1 MARTNTG
8 KRVRFDVRSRVFLG
22 IAAEYRDALNLA
34 ERLWRR
40 LSRNHIQRDAR
51 RKDKTLRE
59 LSDVEQRLDRARA
72 ALFEHTR
79 KIAVDPLRVGAKSLD
94 LVDRDEKGAA

>member
-8 KRVRFDVRSRVFLG
+8 KRVRFDVRSRVFVG

-40 LSRNHIQRDAR
+40 LGRDYIQRDAR
-51 RKDKTLRE
+51 RKDKALRE
-59 LSDVEQRLDRARA
+59 LALVEKRLDQARA

-79 KIAVDPLRVGAKSLD
+79 RITRDPLRVGLKRHD
-94 LVDRDEKGAA
+94 LVSRDEKGAA

>member
-8 KRVRFDVRSRVFLG
+8 KRVRFDVRSQVFLG
-22 IAAEYRDALNLA
+22 IAAEYRVALNLA

-40 LSRNHIQRDAR
+40 LGRNYIHRDAR
-51 RKDKTLRE
+51 KKDKTLRE
-59 LSDVEQRLDRARA
+59 LALVEQRLDRARA

-79 KIAVDPLRVGAKSLD
+79 RISQDPLRVGLKRHD
-94 LVDRDEKGAA
+94 LVNRDEKGAA